1 MLGTHSL
8 KISRPERQRLCRD
21 VLDLFPALRQR
32 TGERAGGLSGGQ
44 QQMLAIAQALASRPK
59 ILLLDEPSAGL
70 APTIVDELFARL
82 RALADDGLT
91 ILLVEQLADKALA
104 IADHVTVLDRGQVV
118 TSGVAESFEDATKLE
133 AAYGLL

>member
-1 MLGTHSL
+1 
-8 KISRPERQRLCRD
+8 
-21 VLDLFPALRQR
+21 
-32 TGERAGGLSGGQ
+32 
-44 QQMLAIAQALASRPK
+44 MLAIAQALASRPK

-82 RALADDGLT
+82 RTLADDGLT

-118 TSGVAESFEDATKLE
+118 TSGTAESFEDATKLE